1 MADPDLSN
9 LDSLASYLQS
19 IGLGELFTIDS
30 SGNPGGWLWN
40 QLQSGVDSQAELQ
53 IALEQTDVY
62 KKRFGVI
69 GEQQKQ
75 AKAGLATHV
84 MTAAEVL
91 AYEDTVGKSMAAAG
105 MPAWLYDQPADFH
118 KLILAN
124 FSPREVELRIQQGYD
139 YVQAAPPEVRQAF
152 DDFYGVGQG
161 DSALAAWALDPEKT
175 KAEITRA
182 TRTAYAGGIARR
194 FDITID
200 KASAERI
207 ADLPRSEAGIAEG
220 MKNVASM
227 ADVFDEGIGE
237 AQVDLTDQTGLA
249 AEFEGDAAASGAI
262 ERRILERKANS
273 KSSTGGAVLT
283 RSGLA
288 GAGST

>member
-1 MADPDLSN
+1 MAEPDLSQ
-9 LDSLASYLQS
+9 LDSLAGYLQS
-19 IGLGELFTIDS
+19 IGLGELFKIDS
-30 SGNPGGWLWN
+30 SGQPSGWLWN
-40 QLQSGVDSQAELQ
+40 QLQAGVDSQAELQ

-62 KKRFGVI
+62 RNRFGVI
-69 GEQQKQ
+69 EEQQKQ

-91 AYEDTVGKSMAAAG
+91 AYEDQVAKSMAAAG
-105 MPAWLYDQPADFH
+105 MPAWLYDQPQDFH

-161 DSALAAWALDPEKT
+161 DAALAAWALDPEKT

-194 FDITID
+194 FDISID
-200 KASAERI
+200 KETAARI
-207 ADLPRSEAGIAEG
+207 ADLPKTEAGIAEG

-227 ADVFDEGIGE
+227 ADVFGEGIGE
-237 AQVDLTDQTGLA
+237 VTDLTTDTGLA
-249 AEFEGDAAASGAI
+249 AEFEGDAAASTAI
-262 ERRILERKANS
+262 ERRILERKSNS

-283 RSGLA
+283 RSGLS